1 MNTHN
6 KVEKVSGIGLVLSFV
21 ALVVV
26 GYTAL
31 TSNSVALLADLC
43 NSALEFAADLVAFVT
58 FLLLRSTR
66 FSRMEYGLGKFE
78 NVAGLFIG
86 LLMFLGALGLVVLT
100 IERFQHPEH
109 LEGSG
114 VWVAIASILVLGAL
128 NAWMYAKTRH
138 IAGEDATPIIE
149 AQAKLFRSKMLTDFV
164 LAAALLGGSLLGGA
178 WAHNLDPL
186 ASVVIIVVMLNE
198 AWHLASHAVRDLVDQ
213 TINESM
219 QMVVNRHLIR
229 HFDSYE
235 MLDRVRSRRS
245 GGDVF
250 IEIFLAFDASRTV
263 GDIQPLID
271 DLRQGIESEIRRSR
285 VTVVSRA
292 LTA

>member
-1 MNTHN
+1 MNTHHQI
-6 KVEKVSGIGLVLSFV
+6 EKVSGAGLLLSLL
-21 ALVVV
+21 ALIVI

-58 FLLLRSTR
+58 FRLLRSSR

-78 NVAGLFIG
+78 NVAGLLIG
-86 LLMFLGALGLVVLT
+86 LLMLLGALGLVVIT
-100 IERFQHPEH
+100 IERFQNPEH
-109 LEGSG
+109 LQGSG
-114 VWVAIASILVLGAL
+114 VVVAIAGILALGIL
-128 NAWMYAKTRH
+128 NAWMFQKTRRL
-138 IAGEDATPIIE
+138 AGDDATPIIE
-149 AQAKLFRSKMLTDFV
+149 AQAKLFRSKMITDFV
-164 LAAALLGGSLLGGA
+164 LAAALLGGSVLGGS

-186 ASVVIIVVMLNE
+186 ASVVIIVMMLME

-229 HFDSYE
+229 HFDSYDN
-235 MLDRVRSRRS
+235 LDRVRSRKS
-245 GGDVF
+245 GGDIF
-250 IEIFLAFDASRTV
+250 IEIFLAFDSRRTI
-263 GDIQPLID
+263 GEIQPLID
-271 DLRQGIESEIRRSR
+271 DLRKGIEGEIRRSR

-292 LTA
+292 TA

>member
-1 MNTHN
+1 MSTHHN
-6 KVEKVSGIGLVLSFV
+6 VEKVSGAGLLLSLV
-21 ALVVV
+21 ALAVVA
-26 GYTAL
+26 YTAL

-43 NSALEFAADLVAFVT
+43 NSALEFAADLVAFAT
-58 FLLLRSTR
+58 FRLLRSSR

-100 IERFQHPEH
+100 ISRFQHPEH

-114 VWVAIASILVLGAL
+114 VWVAIASTAALGAI
-128 NAWMYAKTRH
+128 NAWMFGKTRRL
-138 IAGEDATPIIE
+138 AGEDATPLIE
-149 AQAKLFRSKMLTDFV
+149 AQTKLFRSKMLTDFV
-164 LAAALLGGSLLGGA
+164 LAGALLGGSLLGGA

-186 ASVVIIVVMLNE
+186 ASMVIIVLMLVE
-198 AWHLASHAVRDLVDQ
+198 AWHLGSYAVQDLVDQ

-235 MLDRVRSRRS
+235 MLDRVRSRKS

-250 IEIFLAFDASRTV
+250 IEIFLAFDAERRI
-263 GDIQPLID
+263 GEIQPLLD
-271 DLRQGIESEIRRSR
+271 DLRGGIEGEIRRSR

-292 LTA
+292 TA

>member
-1 MNTHN
+1 
-6 KVEKVSGIGLVLSFV
+6 
-21 ALVVV
+21 
-26 GYTAL
+26 
-31 TSNSVALLADLC
+31 
-43 NSALEFAADLVAFVT
+43 
-58 FLLLRSTR
+58 
-66 FSRMEYGLGKFE
+66 
-78 NVAGLFIG
+78 
-86 LLMFLGALGLVVLT
+86 
-100 IERFQHPEH
+100 
-109 LEGSG
+109 
-114 VWVAIASILVLGAL
+114 
-128 NAWMYAKTRH
+128 
-138 IAGEDATPIIE
+138 
-149 AQAKLFRSKMLTDFV
+149 
-164 LAAALLGGSLLGGA
+164 
-178 WAHNLDPL
+178 
-186 ASVVIIVVMLNE
+186 
-198 AWHLASHAVRDLVDQ
+198 
-213 TINESM
+213 M

>member
-1 MNTHN
+1 MNTHHQI
-6 KVEKVSGIGLVLSFV
+6 EKVSGAGLLLSFV

-26 GYTAL
+26 AFTAL

-43 NSALEFAADLVAFVT
+43 NSALEFTADVLAFIT
-58 FLLLRSTR
+58 FRLLRSSR
-66 FSRMEYGLGKFE
+66 FSRLEYGLGKFE
-78 NVAGLFIG
+78 IVAGLLIG
-86 LLMFLGALGLVVLT
+86 LLMGLGALGLVVLT

-109 LEGSG
+109 LAGSG
-114 VWVAIASILVLGAL
+114 VWIAITSIFVLGVA
-128 NAWMYAKTRH
+128 NAWMYRKTQRL
-138 IAGEDATPIIE
+138 AGDDSTPIME
-149 AQAKLFRSKMLTDFV
+149 AQAKLFRSKMITDFV
-164 LAAALLGGSLLGGA
+164 LAAALTGGSLLGGE
-178 WAHNLDPL
+178 WAQTLDPL
-186 ASVVIIVVMLNE
+186 ASVVIIVVMLSE
-198 AWHLASHAVRDLVDQ
+198 AWHLVSQAVRDLVDQ

-235 MLDRVRSRRS
+235 MLDLVRSRKS

-250 IEIFLAFDASRTV
+250 IEISLAFEPRRAI

-271 DLRQGIESEIRRSR
+271 DLRDGIQAEIRRSR

-292 LTA
+292 TA